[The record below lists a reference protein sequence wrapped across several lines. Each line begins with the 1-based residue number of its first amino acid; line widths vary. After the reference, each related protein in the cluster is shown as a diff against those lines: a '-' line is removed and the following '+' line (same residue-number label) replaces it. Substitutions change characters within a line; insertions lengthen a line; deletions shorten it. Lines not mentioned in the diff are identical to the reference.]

1 MVEPIPMHNTHPLK
15 HVALI
20 MDGNNRWAKERG
32 LSGIAGHEAGVE
44 RIRDILVTAKEN
56 GIEALTLF
64 AFSSENWNRPDLEVR
79 GLMSL
84 FSTYLKKETKAL
96 RDDGVCL
103 KVIGNR
109 GEFSDRLKRIICDAE
124 TATANGKLTLYLCV
138 DYGGRWDVTNTAKQ
152 LALEVQTGRLRPA
165 DISEELFDKYM
176 QKDGIPDP
184 DLCIRTAGDKR
195 LSNFLLWQ
203 LAYTELYFTESY
215 WPDFDGNALNVA
227 IDEYHHRQRR
237 FGMRSSEKAL
247 EAKCD
252 QAGDSGHV

>member
-215 WPDFDGNALNVA
+215 WPDFDGNAFNVA

-237 FGMRSSEKAL
+237 FGTRSSEKVL
-247 EAKCD
+247 EAKGD
-252 QAGDSGHV
+252 QDGERGHV

>member
-1 MVEPIPMHNTHPLK
+1 MVEPIHTHNPHPLK

-44 RIRDILVTAKEN
+44 RIRDVLRAAKEK
-56 GIEALTLF
+56 GVEALTLF
-64 AFSSENWNRPDLEVR
+64 AFSSENWNRPNLEVR

-84 FSTYLKKETKAL
+84 FSSYLKKETKAL

-109 GEFSDRLKRIICDAE
+109 SQFSDRLKRIIRDAE
-124 TATANGKLTLYLCV
+124 AATATGKLALYLCV
-138 DYGGRWDVTNTAKQ
+138 DYGGRWDVANTAKL
-152 LALEVQTGRLRPA
+152 LALEVQTGRLRPT
-165 DISEELFDKYM
+165 DISEELFDQYM

-203 LAYTELYFTESY
+203 MAYTELYFTECY

-227 IDEYHHRQRR
+227 IDEYHRRQRR
-237 FGMRSSEKAL
+237 FGMRDIA
-247 EAKCD
+247 D
-252 QAGDSGHV
+252 AGENADV

>member
-1 MVEPIPMHNTHPLK
+1 MVEPIPKDNPHPLK

-44 RIRDILVTAKEN
+44 RIRDILGAAKEK
-56 GIEALTLF
+56 GVEALTLF

-84 FSTYLKKETKAL
+84 FASYLKKETKAL

-109 GEFSDRLKRIICDAE
+109 SQFSDRLKRIIREAE
-124 TATANGKLTLYLCV
+124 AATAAGKLALYLCV
-138 DYGGRWDVTNTAKQ
+138 DYGGRWDVANTAKR
-152 LALEVQTGRLRPA
+152 LALEVQTGRLRPS
-165 DISEELFDKYM
+165 DISEELFGRYM

-203 LAYTELYFTESY
+203 MAYTELYFTECY

-227 IDEYHHRQRR
+227 IDEYHRRQRR
-237 FGMRSSEKAL
+237 FGVRDIDDAGEGAL
-247 EAKCD
+247 
-252 QAGDSGHV
+252 V

>member
-1 MVEPIPMHNTHPLK
+1 MVEPIPTDNPHPLK

-44 RIRDILVTAKEN
+44 RIRDILGAAKEK
-56 GIEALTLF
+56 GVEALTLF

-84 FSTYLKKETKAL
+84 FASYLKKETKAL

-109 GEFSDRLKRIICDAE
+109 SQFSDRLKRIIREAE
-124 TATANGKLTLYLCV
+124 AATAAGKLALYLCV
-138 DYGGRWDVTNTAKQ
+138 DYGGRWDVANTAKR
-152 LALEVQTGRLRPA
+152 LALEVQTGRLRPS
-165 DISEELFDKYM
+165 DISEELFGRYM

-203 LAYTELYFTESY
+203 MAYTELYFTECY

-227 IDEYHHRQRR
+227 IDEYHRRQRR
-237 FGMRSSEKAL
+237 FGVRDIDDAGEGAL
-247 EAKCD
+247 
-252 QAGDSGHV
+252 V

>member
-1 MVEPIPMHNTHPLK
+1 MVEPIPTDNPHPLK

-44 RIRDILVTAKEN
+44 RIRDILGAAKEK
-56 GIEALTLF
+56 GVEALTLF

-84 FSTYLKKETKAL
+84 FASYLKKETNAL

-109 GEFSDRLKRIICDAE
+109 SQFSDRLKRIIREAE
-124 TATANGKLTLYLCV
+124 AATAAGKLTLYLCV
-138 DYGGRWDVTNTAKQ
+138 DYGGRWDVANTAKR
-152 LALEVQTGRLRPA
+152 LALEVQTGRLRPT
-165 DISEELFDKYM
+165 DISEELFGQYM

-203 LAYTELYFTESY
+203 MAYTELYFTECY

-227 IDEYHHRQRR
+227 IDEYHRRQRR
-237 FGMRSSEKAL
+237 FGVR
-247 EAKCD
+247 D
-252 QAGDSGHV
+252 IDDAGEGAHV

>member
-1 MVEPIPMHNTHPLK
+1 MVEPIPTDNPHPLK

-237 FGMRSSEKAL
+237 FGTRSSEKAL

-252 QAGDSGHV
+252 QSGDSGHV